1 MKAIVYEKTLPGSQ
15 CFVNLCLDVQLWIYI
30 HLRMYISVYL
40 QACTQLHTH
49 GHAHKLYTYIFVY
62 LQAYVRTHMRAVT
75 HTWPCTQVV
84 QEFLLEF
91 DQRPKKDMFAKR
103 EGRRGLGKLLSYIK
117 LQHSISQ
124 TPPEHERSMT
134 VNS

>member
-1 MKAIVYEKTLPGSQ
+1 MKAIVYEKTFPCSQ

-30 HLRMYISVYL
+30 HLRMYIS
-40 QACTQLHTH
+40 
-49 GHAHKLYTYIFVY
+49 VY

-91 DQRPKKDMFAKR
+91 YQRPKKR
-103 EGRRGLGKLLSYIK
+103 HIRQEGGEAGAGQTAELSK
-117 LQHSISQ
+117 SS
-124 TPPEHERSMT
+124 
-134 VNS
+134 